1 MLNLKMY
8 ITIVTGVSFENPK
21 DYTYIYI
28 YIYIYATK
36 FQNDATIN

>member
-28 YIYIYATK
+28 YIYATK